1 MHRRS
6 QVSRT
11 STVTRRATA
20 AEAPLGAWWLT
31 EAGGRDDIRARST
44 FPTRAV
50 KRRIVDGPSGPRGQT
65 SGARTARQPRGG
77 DASG

>member
-20 AEAPLGAWWLT
+20 RGVEAEAPLGALWLT
-31 EAGGRDDIRARST
+31 EAGGRDDIRATST

-50 KRRIVDGPSGPRGQT
+50 KRRIMDGPSGPRGQS
-65 SGARTARQPRGG
+65 SGARTGLPAAGR
-77 DASG
+77 